1 MKSLYVCRKVTG
13 MSLERFG
20 WNSHFESEFARV
32 GETRTEP
39 ARVALADRERFFVW
53 TQSGEAEATVS
64 GRLRHRSEDWP
75 VVGDWVALE
84 QGCRI
89 AHILPRRTWF
99 SRKQPGAAVRE
110 QVIAANIDVL
120 FVVCGLDGD
129 FNPRRIERYLLLA
142 WESGAKPAVVLNKA
156 DVCMDVAEAADRVAE
171 IASGAPILTVSA
183 REGWGLPALEAHLQ
197 PGLTAAFAGSSG
209 AGKSTLVNRLLGRE
223 QQIVQEVRASDSRG
237 RHTTV
242 RRELFLAP
250 NGWLLIDTP
259 GLRELQLWA
268 SSESADAAF
277 FDIAT
282 LAAVCRF
289 RDCRHHGEPG
299 CAVAAAGIDEAR
311 LANYTKLQRE
321 LAHLD
326 RKLDQRAVLEQK
338 RRIKRIHRAMRR
350 HYDPRT

>member
-1 MKSLYVCRKVTG
+1 
-13 MSLERFG
+13 MSLERLG
-20 WNSHFESEFARV
+20 WSSHFEGEFARV
-32 GETRTEP
+32 DETGMEP
-39 ARVALADRERFFVW
+39 ARVALADRQRFVVW
-53 TQSGEAEATVS
+53 TGSGEAEATVS

-89 AHILPRRTWF
+89 AHVVPRRTAF
-99 SRKQPGAAVRE
+99 SRKQPGVVTRE
-110 QVIAANIDVL
+110 QVIAANVDAL

-129 FNPRRIERYLLLA
+129 FNLRRIERYLLLA
-142 WESGAKPAVVLNKA
+142 WESGARPIVVLNKA
-156 DVCMDVAEAADRVAE
+156 DVCMDVAGAADRATE
-171 IASGAPILTVSA
+171 IASGTPVVTISA
-183 REGWGLPALEAHLQ
+183 HEGWGLPSLEAHLH
-197 PGLTAAFAGSSG
+197 PGLTVAFAGSSG

-223 QQIVQEVRASDSRG
+223 QQLVREVRAGDSRG

-250 NGWLLIDTP
+250 SGCLLIDTP
-259 GLRELQLWA
+259 GLRELQLWG

-277 FDIAT
+277 SDIAT
-282 LAAVCRF
+282 LAAGCRF
-289 RDCRHHGEPG
+289 RDCRHQGEPG

-311 LANYTKLQRE
+311 LANYAKLQRE

-326 RKLDQRAVLEQK
+326 RKLDQRTAQDEK

-350 HYDPRT
+350 HYRD